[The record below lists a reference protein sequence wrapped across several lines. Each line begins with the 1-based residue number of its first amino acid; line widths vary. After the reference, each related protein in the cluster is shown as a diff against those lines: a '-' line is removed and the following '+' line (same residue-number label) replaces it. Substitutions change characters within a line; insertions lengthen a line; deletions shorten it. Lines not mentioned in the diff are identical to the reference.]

1 MLSIMNIPILSK
13 YTSKKIKKTNEIVI
27 QLIKIMEFQLT
38 FKIIIIVVV
47 LIAVYATLRNLDVI
61 KIILIYLKDLLLRK

>member
-1 MLSIMNIPILSK
+1 
-13 YTSKKIKKTNEIVI
+13 
-27 QLIKIMEFQLT
+27 MEFQLT

-61 KIILIYLKDLLLRK
+61 KIILIYFKDLFLRK

>member
-1 MLSIMNIPILSK
+1 
-13 YTSKKIKKTNEIVI
+13 
-27 QLIKIMEFQLT
+27 MEFQLT

-47 LIAVYATLRNLDVI
+47 LIAFYATLRNLDVI

>member
-1 MLSIMNIPILSK
+1 
-13 YTSKKIKKTNEIVI
+13 
-27 QLIKIMEFQLT
+27 MEFQLT
-38 FKIIIIVVV
+38 FKIIIIVAV

>member
-1 MLSIMNIPILSK
+1 
-13 YTSKKIKKTNEIVI
+13 
-27 QLIKIMEFQLT
+27 MEFQLT

-47 LIAVYATLRNLDVI
+47 LIAVYAAYRNLDVI

>member
-1 MLSIMNIPILSK
+1 
-13 YTSKKIKKTNEIVI
+13 
-27 QLIKIMEFQLT
+27 MEFQLI
-38 FKIIIIVVV
+38 FKIIIIVGI

>member
-1 MLSIMNIPILSK
+1 
-13 YTSKKIKKTNEIVI
+13 
-27 QLIKIMEFQLT
+27 MEFQLI
-38 FKIIIIVVV
+38 FKLIIIVGV

>member
-1 MLSIMNIPILSK
+1 
-13 YTSKKIKKTNEIVI
+13 
-27 QLIKIMEFQLT
+27 MEFQLT
-38 FKIIIIVVV
+38 FKIITIVVV

>member
-1 MLSIMNIPILSK
+1 MD
-13 YTSKKIKKTNEIVI
+13 
-27 QLIKIMEFQLT
+27 FQLT

-61 KIILIYLKDLLLRK
+61 KIILIYFKDLLLRK

>member
-1 MLSIMNIPILSK
+1 
-13 YTSKKIKKTNEIVI
+13 
-27 QLIKIMEFQLT
+27 MEFQLT
-38 FKIIIIVVV
+38 FKIIIIIGL

>member
-1 MLSIMNIPILSK
+1 
-13 YTSKKIKKTNEIVI
+13 
-27 QLIKIMEFQLT
+27 MEFQLT

-61 KIILIYLKDLLLRK
+61 KIIVIYFKDLLLRK